1 MNEIAV
7 ASHTF
12 SCRVYYEDTD
22 AAGIVYYANYLR
34 FAERA
39 RTEMLR
45 TVGIKQSLLARDS
58 GVALAVKRCAI
69 EYVKPAVLDDWLDIE
84 SQITAVHGA
93 SMEGTQTI
101 RRGDDVLVT
110 LSVTIVAMNREGRPV
125 RLPAELRGALG
136 LPARRVELSKHS

>member
-1 MNEIAV
+1 MSEHAV
-7 ASHTF
+7 ARHSF
-12 SCRVYYEDTD
+12 GCRVYYEDTD

-45 TVGIKQSLLARDS
+45 AAGLKQSLLARET
-58 GVALAVKRCAI
+58 GIAFAVKRCTI

-84 SQITAVHGA
+84 TQIKTVHGA
-93 SMEGTQTI
+93 SMDGTQTI

-110 LSVTIVAMNREGRPV
+110 LDVTLVALNREGRPV
-125 RLPAELRGALG
+125 RLPAELRNALG
-136 LPARRVELSKHS
+136 LPARRAELLKL